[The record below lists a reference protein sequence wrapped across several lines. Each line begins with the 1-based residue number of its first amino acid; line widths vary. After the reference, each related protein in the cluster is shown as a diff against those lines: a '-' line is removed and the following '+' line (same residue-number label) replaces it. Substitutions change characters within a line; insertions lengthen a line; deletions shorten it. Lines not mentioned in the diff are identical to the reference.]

1 MYTKLIKDR
10 RARSVAA
17 TTVAVLLAAVGIGG
31 CASAAASS
39 GGGYTTTTTAA
50 PATSTA
56 DPAGTCRAW
65 PGVGDLNAVAFPL
78 RELADDKEIY
88 GPFSD
93 MDNSAED
100 AVSIAE
106 LGLSQIA
113 GQLPDPYFQE
123 IQDEVLSVGSDAS
136 AAQLE
141 TAADDAQALAA
152 TIGRLCYTP

>member
-1 MYTKLIKDR
+1 
-10 RARSVAA
+10 
-17 TTVAVLLAAVGIGG
+17 
-31 CASAAASS
+31 
-39 GGGYTTTTTAA
+39 
-50 PATSTA
+50 
-56 DPAGTCRAW
+56 
-65 PGVGDLNAVAFPL
+65 VGDLNAVAFPL

-152 TIGRLCYTP
+152 TIGQLCYTP